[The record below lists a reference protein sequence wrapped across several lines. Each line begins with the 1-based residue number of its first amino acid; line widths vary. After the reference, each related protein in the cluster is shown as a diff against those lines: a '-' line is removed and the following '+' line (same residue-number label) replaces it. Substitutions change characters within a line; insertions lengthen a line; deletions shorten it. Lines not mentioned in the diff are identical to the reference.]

1 MENSS
6 LFSHPELPQK
16 PKSSGETPTEPV
28 EHPTFSDR
36 PPTNASTRGDVSAR
50 S

>member
-6 LFSHPELPQK
+6 LFSHPEAPEVIHSDET
-16 PKSSGETPTEPV
+16 SSQPV

-36 PPTNASTRGDVSAR
+36 PDAKR
-50 S
+50 